1 MKAKHKC
8 SQDLTFPSKKVI
20 FVKGKSDDNYQA
32 VFEIENK
39 SKEDIAIK
47 VKTNASE
54 IYIVKPNIT
63 SIAPLETKRLQIISQ
78 PSLNIVK

>member
-8 SQDLTFPSKKVI
+8 SKHLTFPSKKVI

-32 VFEIENK
+32 IFEIENK
-39 SKEDIAIK
+39 SNEHIAIK

-78 PSLNIVK
+78 ASLNTVK